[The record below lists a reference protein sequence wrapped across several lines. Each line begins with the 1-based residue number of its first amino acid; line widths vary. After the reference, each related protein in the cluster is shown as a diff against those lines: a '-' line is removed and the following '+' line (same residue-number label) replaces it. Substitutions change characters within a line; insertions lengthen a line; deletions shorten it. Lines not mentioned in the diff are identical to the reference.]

1 MVWGEESV
9 ECERKQKNDGGG
21 TTSGKPMLDA
31 GSKKKQRA
39 RRCRGSLFTRGGKEH
54 HAKPSR
60 ARMIEIGTASLLGC
74 APRKDRE
81 KKRERET
88 LEKREEKRAPSIHRP
103 GARQAEQL
111 NLFSAS
117 STPTSLF
124 SPQNKKKHHHHHR
137 NLSSQA
143 RSTTEGATP

>member
-1 MVWGEESV
+1 
-9 ECERKQKNDGGG
+9 
-21 TTSGKPMLDA
+21 
-31 GSKKKQRA
+31 
-39 RRCRGSLFTRGGKEH
+39 
-54 HAKPSR
+54 
-60 ARMIEIGTASLLGC
+60 MIEIGTASLLGC

>member
-1 MVWGEESV
+1 
-9 ECERKQKNDGGG
+9 
-21 TTSGKPMLDA
+21 
-31 GSKKKQRA
+31 
-39 RRCRGSLFTRGGKEH
+39 
-54 HAKPSR
+54 
-60 ARMIEIGTASLLGC
+60 MIEIGTASLLGC
-74 APRKDRE
+74 ALRKDRE

-103 GARQAEQL
+103 RAQQAEKL
-111 NLFSAS
+111 NLFSTS
-117 STPTSLF
+117 SPPSTPTSLF

>member
-1 MVWGEESV
+1 M
-9 ECERKQKNDGGG
+9 N
-21 TTSGKPMLDA
+21 
-31 GSKKKQRA
+31 
-39 RRCRGSLFTRGGKEH
+39 
-54 HAKPSR
+54 
-60 ARMIEIGTASLLGC
+60 EIGTASLLGC
-74 APRKDRE
+74 ALRKDRE

-103 GARQAEQL
+103 RARQAEKL

-117 STPTSLF
+117 SPPFFLNPDLALF
-124 SPQNKKKHHHHHR
+124 SSKQKKHHHHDR